1 MTIYKHLI
9 QKYGSTAWHMN
20 LNLLYSDEFEFQV
33 SGILYEEFGLQQD
46 EITFEICEQVYTT
59 LITRMEQ

>member
-1 MTIYKHLI
+1 MAYESKL
-9 QKYGSTAWHMN
+9 APVF
-20 LNLLYSDEFEFQV
+20 YSNEFEFQA

-46 EITFEICEQVYTT
+46 EITFEICKQVYTT